1 MKTLL
6 CTLILFVSI
15 SAHAWGPYGPYGPY
29 GYGMGMGYGY
39 GMGYMPFI
47 PGPSFNYTIQQSPP
61 IIVNNNDQQPRV
73 VERVIEQPPKV
84 IYKDRYCDKRCFED
98 QYSK

>member
-15 SAHAWGPYGPYGPY
+15 SAHAWGPYGPYGP
-29 GYGMGMGYGY
+29 GMGYGYGY